1 MKLTPQQ
8 RLKICIVGQFLLLIS
23 VLIPT
28 ILFANKNSSYYRF
41 GPNEELMLISI
52 KINTNFKYGIL
63 LTVQLD
69 PLSKNKNKN
78 YIGTII
84 YSAKGDNTTTYN
96 TSYELTGSVTAS
108 GDDGILES
116 TSTHIYAINTSK
128 SFVIG
133 STSLI
138 SGSNKLEVIGN
149 AKITQTLTANEVRAL
164 YLNPKGMEIW
174 QKPLWN
180 LEL

>member
-63 LTVQLD
+63 LL
-69 PLSKNKNKN
+69 
-78 YIGTII
+78 YIFI
-84 YSAKGDNTTTYN
+84 YIMKSSSVHD
-96 TSYELTGSVTAS
+96 SLT
-108 GDDGILES
+108 E
-116 TSTHIYAINTSK
+116 K
-128 SFVIG
+128 
-133 STSLI
+133 
-138 SGSNKLEVIGN
+138 ERERE
-149 AKITQTLTANEVRAL
+149 Q
-164 YLNPKGMEIW
+164 
-174 QKPLWN
+174 
-180 LEL
+180 